1 MWKQQFYSVR
11 VHEVDDLFLGVI
23 KAGHN
28 GDVQDTAE
36 TLWEQRADLEME
48 VSFLSLDL
56 ESSVYGVSCP
66 VFLFFRDLS
75 NISGRR

>member
-1 MWKQQFYSVR
+1 ML

-28 GDVQDTAE
+28 GGGSGHSL
-36 TLWEQRADLEME
+36 LWEQSVGLEMK

-56 ESSVYGVSCP
+56 GIL
-66 VFLFFRDLS
+66 VFMEFVVLYFFS
-75 NISGRR
+75 FGI

>member
-1 MWKQQFYSVR
+1 MWKQQFYSVL

-36 TLWEQRADLEME
+36 TLLEQRGDLEME
-48 VSFLSLDL
+48 VSFLSLDP
-56 ESSVYGVSCP
+56 ESL
-66 VFLFFRDLS
+66 VFMEFLVLYFFS
-75 NISGRR
+75 FGI